1 MPENV
6 PKPRRG
12 RGRPPGM
19 ATDAQKAAMAKGR
32 AKRASEIAARG
43 KGPKA
48 TKSRHQMLLDGEL
61 EVADLDEQE
70 LENFR
75 GRDIDGEF
83 KGRIRPIPAAI
94 RNKIRQRLINK
105 MQAGFEAFLPRAQ
118 ALLEEIAESSEQDS
132 ARVKAIDLLLQR
144 GAGKV
149 PDVVRVGAEDPWD
162 VILNDVLQNDGLA
175 SEEYNRLKSGLAD
188 LASRGEDPET
198 F

>member
-1 MPENV
+1 MP
-6 PKPRRG
+6 RG
-12 RGRPPGM
+12 KGRAPGT

-32 AKRASEIAARG
+32 ATRAAALAERK

-61 EVADLDEQE
+61 GVDELDDQE

-83 KGRIRPIPAAI
+83 KGRIRPIPASI

-105 MQAGFEAFLPRAQ
+105 MQAGFESFLPRAQ

-149 PDVVRVGAEDPWD
+149 PDRMVLVDEDPWD
-162 VILNDVLQNDGLA
+162 TILNDVLQNDGLE

-188 LASRGEDPET
+188 LASRGEDPES